1 MQYISGTLL
10 RALRE
15 GRNMTQRELA
25 EQLCVSDK
33 TVSKW
38 ETERGLPDITILPEL
53 AAALGVSLPELL
65 GGEAVVNRNRA
76 GNLRRTKVY
85 VCPVCG
91 NAVFSLGESV
101 VSCCGIR
108 LPAQEAE
115 EAEGGHE
122 MRVSIVDDEYC
133 VEMTHPMTKEHSISF
148 VAYLTDGRMMLEKL
162 YPEQDVCVRF
172 PRRGRGVLYSYCNRH
187 GLKMMKI

>member
-1 MQYISGTLL
+1 MQYISGKLL
-10 RALRE
+10 RTLRE
-15 GRNMTQRELA
+15 GRRMTQRELA
-25 EQLCVSDK
+25 ELLCVSDK
-33 TVSKW
+33 TISKW
-38 ETERGLPDITILPEL
+38 ETERGLPDLTILPEL

-76 GNLRRTKVY
+76 GNLKRTKIY

-115 EAEGGHE
+115 DAEDGHE
-122 MRVSIVDDEYC
+122 MRVSVVDDEYC
-133 VEMTHPMTKEHSISF
+133 VEMTHPMTREHSVSF

-162 YPEQDVCVRF
+162 YPEQDICVRF
-172 PRRGRGVLYSYCNRH
+172 PRRGHGVLYSYCNRH
-187 GLKMMKI
+187 GLKMMRI